1 MTSYRGNG
9 LSKAFGGMLAVDDV
23 SLEVS
28 AGEVLGLVGENGAG
42 KSTLLSIIS
51 GTLKPDSGT
60 FTRDRK
66 PLLFGSYFEATQ
78 EGVFRIY
85 QHQALVPAMTVAENL
100 YLAQEKK
107 FTSFG
112 VLLKS
117 KMERFAR
124 EVLEELG
131 LDSLRVDAPLSRYS
145 FAERQIVEISRT
157 LAQARLLDITNP
169 LILHDEPTSALSRE
183 QIDFFFDFVRRIKP
197 LSAQVFVSHRLQ
209 EIVEL
214 SDRLLVLKDGRAVHE
229 ARHEVRNLRE
239 EQIHEFMVGREVDLG
254 ALGKSLARRQ
264 EAPALEVENFR
275 GPGFSVD
282 MLSVFRG
289 EVVGLAGVVGS
300 GKSLLLEAL
309 FNPGPEVSGSIKLD
323 GERKVIDN
331 PRTAIRE
338 GLGFVPQE
346 RQLDGIVSTMSVR
359 KNHSLPR
366 VGRAMGI
373 PIIDEKRERA
383 AAEQAISLLGVRT
396 RGPEAS
402 VSSLSG
408 GNQQKVILARWV
420 SLESKVL
427 LLDNPTNGV
436 DVGAKAEIYALIR
449 SLLKD
454 GVAVLMAS
462 DDLPELLALS
472 NRIVVFKDG
481 HQVSENEMSGRNSPT
496 EVELV
501 SQMV

>member
-1 MTSYRGNG
+1 MTTYLGKG
-9 LSKAFGGMLAVDDV
+9 LTKSFAGMIAVDNVDI
-23 SLEVS
+23 EVS
-28 AGEVLGLVGENGAG
+28 SGEVLGLVGENGAG

-51 GTLKPDSGT
+51 GTLKPDLGVFS
-60 FTRDRK
+60 RDGE
-66 PLLFGSYFEATQ
+66 PLAFNTYFDATQ
-78 EGVFRIY
+78 AGVFRIY
-85 QHQALVPAMTVAENL
+85 QHQALVPVLSVAENL
-100 YLAQEKK
+100 YLAQEDR
-107 FTSFG
+107 FTRFG
-112 VLLKS
+112 VLS
-117 KMERFAR
+117 KKRMEQSAR
-124 EVLEELG
+124 DIFDELG
-131 LDSLRVDAPLSRYS
+131 LSDLKVNVPLARYS
-145 FAERQIVEISRT
+145 FAERQIVEITRT
-157 LAQARLLDITNP
+157 LAQARLLEIDNP

-209 EIVEL
+209 EIIEL
-214 SDRLLVLKDGRAVHE
+214 SDRLLVLKDGQVVHE
-229 ARHEVRNLRE
+229 AKSGIQKLKE
-239 EQIHEFMVGREVDLG
+239 EQIHEYMVGREVNLSST
-254 ALGKSLARRQ
+254 GKSFARKDD
-264 EAPALEVENFR
+264 APALELKEFR

-282 MLSVFRG
+282 SLSVYRG

-309 FNPGPEVSGSIKLD
+309 FSPSDMVTGTVLLD
-323 GERKVIDN
+323 GKEAEIDS
-331 PRTAIRE
+331 PRSAIRQ

-366 VGRAMGI
+366 VGRALGSPVI
-373 PIIDEKRERA
+373 NEKLERQSADE
-383 AAEQAISLLGVRT
+383 AISLLKVRT
-396 RGPEAS
+396 SGAEAPIT
-402 VSSLSG
+402 SLSG

-420 SLESKVL
+420 SLESRVL

-436 DVGAKAEIYALIR
+436 DVGAKGEIYALIR
-449 SLLKD
+449 SLLED

-472 NRIVVFKDG
+472 DRIIVFKDG
-481 HQVSENEMSGRNSPT
+481 HQVSENVLTEGKVPS